1 LVRKNYIDHPQN
13 TRNGRA
19 KAQCKEEQRHVMPRA
34 QSLRALALLRP
45 ERHAYG
51 RVVGFDGSSQ
61 IIDRDEDGD
70 GNPGCDRGVLD
81 RGGAGA
87 ITQKGQDFAHVK
99 LNSVLNL
106 ASILGNKSCR
116 VLNDF
121 VQIES
126 IGLAR
131 RSPAESW

>member
-1 LVRKNYIDHPQN
+1 M
-13 TRNGRA
+13 
-19 KAQCKEEQRHVMPRA
+19 MPRV
-34 QSLRALALLRP
+34 QSLALPLLHP
-45 ERHAYG
+45 ECHAYG
-51 RVVGFDGSSQ
+51 RVVRFDGSSQ
-61 IIDRDEDGD
+61 IIDRGEDRDGD
-70 GNPGCDRGVLD
+70 PGCDRGVLD

-87 ITQKGQDFAHVK
+87 IAQKGQDFAHVK

-126 IGLAR
+126 IGLASLASAGAVSPR
-131 RSPAESW
+131 RRPAVPAIGKPQVHISDAEPRSPS

>member
-1 LVRKNYIDHPQN
+1 MIHKIPATDVPKPSAKRS
-13 TRNGRA
+13 NGGML
-19 KAQCKEEQRHVMPRA
+19 C
-34 QSLRALALLRP
+34 LALSRFALPLLRP

-61 IIDRDEDGD
+61 IIDRAEDGD
-70 GNPGCDRGVLD
+70 GHPGCDRGVLD
-81 RGGAGA
+81 RSGAGA

-106 ASILGNKSCR
+106 ASILGNKPYP

-126 IGLAR
+126 IALASR
-131 RSPAESW
+131 LPS